1 METDENLWKP
11 MKDGQGYAYRTAMRL
26 SAARRRPAS
35 VLSNFVSGAAKNESA
50 TVKKRPARRPQTGGA
65 SIPYHHPSK
74 KPSMSSMGG
83 LPSKSIEELH
93 AYDDWCADQ
102 LSQDWQQCYFQCLPH
117 LHHSSSSSSSSSSGW
132 ELGLLAPAK
141 PPRGR
146 SQRDGRRRHYAP
158 LALGREG
165 WQASY
170 TAQAACLN
178 GGLTAYHYGRPSGL

>member
-11 MKDGQGYAYRTAMRL
+11 MKCGQGYAYRTAMRL

-50 TVKKRPARRPQTGGA
+50 IVKKRPARRPQTGGA

-102 LSQDWQQCYFQCLPH
+102 LSQDRQQCYLQCHPH

-132 ELGLLAPAK
+132 ELAA

-170 TAQAACLN
+170 SSSSPLI
-178 GGLTAYHYGRPSGL
+178 YGRPSLQEH

>member
-83 LPSKSIEELH
+83 L
-93 AYDDWCADQ
+93 Q
-102 LSQDWQQCYFQCLPH
+102 L
-117 LHHSSSSSSSSSSGW
+117 GV
-132 ELGLLAPAK
+132 
-141 PPRGR
+141 
-146 SQRDGRRRHYAP
+146 
-158 LALGREG
+158 
-165 WQASY
+165 
-170 TAQAACLN
+170 
-178 GGLTAYHYGRPSGL
+178 GGLQPRTPTSRSILDKPSLVGRAEF